1 MATIEELHE
10 CHRSV
15 LALLEEHEVQP
26 PDEIEYGQ
34 TCIRVFWH
42 QPKLVLIVS
51 VDDPPYWATED
62 PEIAGDAT
70 P

>member
-15 LALLEEHEVQP
+15 LALLEEHEVQA
-26 PDEIEYGQ
+26 PDWVEFGQ
-34 TCIRVFWH
+34 TCIRVFWAE
-42 QPKLVLIVS
+42 PKLVLVVS

-62 PEIAGDAT
+62 PETAGDAS